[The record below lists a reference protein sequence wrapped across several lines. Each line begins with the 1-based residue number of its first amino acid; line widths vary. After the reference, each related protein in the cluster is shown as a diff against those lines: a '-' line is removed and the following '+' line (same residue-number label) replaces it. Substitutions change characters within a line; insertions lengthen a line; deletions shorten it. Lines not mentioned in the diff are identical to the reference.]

1 MSVVMKKI
9 GRGEYAYLVVREGSK
24 VVHKYLGP
32 AGSPQVKKKLAGI
45 REVSSIP
52 DRFRPLFWDAS
63 PGNIHIRR
71 NASYVIERVLEFG
84 DYEALVWLQRVY
96 PARTILDVLNTGR
109 AISNKSRNFWQIWFE
124 AGNA

>member
-9 GRGEYAYLVVREGSK
+9 GRGEYAYLVKRVGSK

-32 AGSPQVKKKLAGI
+32 ANNPQVKKRLAGI
-45 REVSSIP
+45 KEVSSIP
-52 DRFRPLFWDAS
+52 GRFRPLFWDAN

-71 NASYVIERVLEFG
+71 NARYIIERVLEFG
-84 DYEALVWLQRVY
+84 DYEAIAWLQRVY
-96 PARTILDVLNTGR
+96 TTRTILDVLNISR
-109 AISNKSRNFWQIWFE
+109 AISSKSRNFWEIWFE

>member
-1 MSVVMKKI
+1 MKKI

-45 REVSSIP
+45 KEVSSIP

-71 NASYVIERVLEFG
+71 NARYIIERVLEFG
-84 DYEALVWLQRVY
+84 DNEAIAWLQRVY
-96 PARTILDVLNTGR
+96 ATRTILDVLDTSR
-109 AISNKSRNFWQIWFE
+109 AISDKSRNFWEIWFE
-124 AGNA
+124 VENA

>member
-1 MSVVMKKI
+1 MKKI

-32 AGSPQVKKKLAGI
+32 AGSPQVKKKLAE
-45 REVSSIP
+45 RKEVSSIP
-52 DRFRPLFWDAS
+52 DRFRPLFWDTS

-71 NASYVIERVLEFG
+71 NARYIIERVLEFG
-84 DYEALVWLQRVY
+84 DNEAIAWLQRVY
-96 PARTILDVLNTGR
+96 TTRTILDVLNTSR
-109 AISNKSRNFWQIWFE
+109 AISNKSRNFWEIWFE